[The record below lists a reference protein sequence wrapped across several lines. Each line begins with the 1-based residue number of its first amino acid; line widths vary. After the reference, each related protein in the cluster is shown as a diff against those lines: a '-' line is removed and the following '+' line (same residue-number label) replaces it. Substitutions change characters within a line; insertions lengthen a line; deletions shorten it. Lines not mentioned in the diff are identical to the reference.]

1 MARKT
6 RQDNVIDYLNDWCGG
21 EKSFKFGVSQEEIIR
36 NIAEETIA
44 WHDLVDNA
52 GTQNV
57 YRGIVRGMLTD
68 GVLHIFGQGT
78 HTSQI
83 LAIK

>member
-6 RQDNVIDYLNDWCGG
+6 RQDNVLDYLRDWCGG
-21 EKSFKFGVSQEEIIR
+21 EKSYGFHVSRETIVD
-36 NIAEETIA
+36 NIATETIA
-44 WHDLVDNA
+44 WHDLKDNA
-52 GTQNV
+52 ATQSV

-68 GVLHIFGQGT
+68 EKLHIFGEGT
-78 HTSQI
+78 HTCQW